1 MPFGRALSLFAEF
14 FRPQGSKISGLFPET
29 YPKFENDPNEVI
41 YMLKGIGASEGYGIG
56 KIMIVEEK
64 SLEYTP
70 HAVNDI
76 EAETGRYRE
85 AVKAFIEETKGQAA
99 ALRISAGAKEA
110 EIMEGHIGIINDP
123 AMGQEIEKLIAGGTC
138 AEAAVEQMLDMFISI
153 FSMTDDDMTRQRAS
167 DLKDIKR
174 ALLSIL
180 LGINEVKISD
190 APAGTVLVAKE
201 VTPSMT
207 AGINK
212 DNIVG
217 IVTETGSQTSHS
229 AILARAMEI
238 PAVLSVPNAL
248 SKLSSGEQIIVDGSN
263 GEVITAPTEDQ
274 IKEYIAKRD
283 AFLREKRELEMY
295 RGRRTMS
302 ASGEEYELC
311 CNIGSPKDAG
321 KAVNAD
327 GEGVGLF
334 RTEFLF
340 MDRNAMPTEDEQFE
354 AYKAAAVILK
364 GKPLIIRTLDIG
376 GDKEIPYLGLA
387 KEENPFMGFRAIR
400 YCLKNRDMFKSQI
413 KAILRASAFG
423 DVRIMFPLITAVEE
437 LREGK
442 AIVEEAK
449 AYLRASGIPF
459 NESIPIGVMTETSA
473 AGVIADI
480 LAKEADFFSIGTN
493 DLTGYTMACDRGNS
507 DVSYLYSPFQPSVL
521 RMIRRIIECGR
532 EQNIPV
538 GMCGEAAANPMMI
551 PLLMSFGLTE
561 FSVSS
566 VSVLKVRKNIA
577 KWTKA
582 EADAVAEKVME
593 MTTEK
598 EITDYLK
605 SVI

>member
-1 MPFGRALSLFAEF
+1 MM
-14 FRPQGSKISGLFPET
+14 KGL
-29 YPKFENDPNEVI
+29 
-41 YMLKGIGASEGYGIG
+41 GASEGYGIG
-56 KIMIVEEK
+56 RVMLIVDRE
-64 SLEYTP
+64 LTYTP
-70 HAVNDI
+70 REVADIDAELERFHSAV
-76 EAETGRYRE
+76 ETFTANTFE
-85 AVKAFIEETKGQAA
+85 QADAVRKSTGD
-99 ALRISAGAKEA
+99 KEA
-110 EIMEGHIGIINDP
+110 EILEGHIAIISDP
-123 AMGQEIEKLIAGGTC
+123 FMKGEIENLIKAHQC
-138 AEAAVEQMLDMFISI
+138 AEAAVEQICQMFIDMFTATGDELT
-153 FSMTDDDMTRQRAS
+153 MQRAA
-167 DLKDIKR
+167 DVKDIR
-174 ALLSIL
+174 DSLLAIL
-180 LGINEVKISD
+180 LGVQEVKISD
-190 APAGTVLVAKE
+190 APAGTVLVVHE
-201 VTPSMT
+201 LTPSMT
-207 AGINK
+207 AGIKK

-217 IVTETGSQTSHS
+217 IITETGSQTSHS

-248 SKLSSGEQIIVDGSN
+248 SQLSSGEQIIVDGNN
-263 GEVITAPTEDQ
+263 GDVITAPSQEQVD
-274 IKEYIAKRD
+274 EYTAKRD
-283 AFLREKRELEMY
+283 TYLREKRELEMF
-295 RGRRTMS
+295 RGKPTVS

-311 CNIGSPKDAG
+311 CNIGTPKDAA
-321 KAVNAD
+321 KAMEKD

-340 MDRNAMPTEDEQFE
+340 MDRTSLPTEDEQFE
-354 AYKAAAVILK
+354 AYKTAAVVLK

-376 GDKEIPYLGLA
+376 GDKEIPYLGLE

-400 YCLKNRDMFKSQI
+400 YCLQNRDMFKSQI

-437 LREGK
+437 LRAGK
-442 AIVEEAK
+442 ALVEEAK
-449 AYLRASGIPF
+449 SDLRASGIEF
-459 NESIPIGVMTETSA
+459 NENIPVGVMTETSA
-473 AGVIADI
+473 SGVIADL

-507 DVSYLYSPFQPSVL
+507 NVGYLYSPFQPSVL
-521 RMIRRIIECGR
+521 RLIKSIIENGVR
-532 EQNIPV
+532 AGIPV

-561 FSVSS
+561 FSVSA

-582 EADAVAEKVME
+582 EADKVAEKVMA